1 MIIKNISPTE
11 LLESGLALIPVPV
24 GLKGPNKKDWNHSEN
39 CIKSTKEVQ
48 KLDGKNIGLA
58 HAFCNPSPTCAI
70 DIDNL
75 VESREWLFSRGVNLN
90 QLINHKK
97 SVVILSGRKNSQ
109 KLLYRLPKDIGLL
122 LSTQFKDSQNKVFL
136 EFRCATANGKTV
148 QDILPPSIHP
158 SGTQYKWIG
167 EGSPL
172 DIPIIPDALLKIWQ
186 EQNEN
191 KVIFTQ
197 KTHPFYKFQ
206 SPETPREIARVN
218 SMLEFIDA
226 DCSRE
231 IWLGIV
237 FGLLSTSWVCSYQLA
252 EDWSKTAPHR
262 FNKEDFDILVA
273 SYNPIINGGFTLGTV
288 FYYARLGGWNG

>member
-1 MIIKNISPTE
+1 MIIKNISSTN
-11 LLESGLALIPVPV
+11 LLESGLALIPLPF
-24 GLKGPNKKDWNHSEN
+24 GLKGPTKKDWNHSEN
-39 CIKSTKEVQ
+39 CIKSTKDVH

-97 SVVILSGRKNSQ
+97 SVVILSGRENSQ

-122 LSTQFKDSQNKVFL
+122 QTTQFKDSQNKIFL
-136 EFRCATANGKTV
+136 EFRCAAANGKTV

-172 DIPIIPDALLKIWQ
+172 DIPSIPDALLKIWQ

-191 KVIFTQ
+191 KVIFNQ
-197 KTHPFYKFQ
+197 KTLPFYEFQ
-206 SPETPREIARVN
+206 SPETPREIARVK
-218 SMLEFIDA
+218 SMLECIDA

-231 IWLGIV
+231 IWLGII
-237 FGLLSTSWVCSYQLA
+237 FGLLSTSWVCSHQLA
-252 EDWSKTAPHR
+252 EGWSRTAPHR
-262 FNKEDFDILVA
+262 FNKEDFDKLVA
-273 SYNPIINGGFTLGTV
+273 SYNPTINGGFTLGTV